1 MAVATTYPS
10 LSPKLLPEAWS
21 PSRYTGTVIGQTSPV
36 GIAWITGNSATGKST
51 GCTALS
57 ERGYFAVDADMGAA
71 AWVHRTTG
79 EVTNAADTG
88 RPNQEWFRNNQWVLL
103 RSRVEALIES
113 AERRPAFLC
122 GMAQNDEEL
131 WDLFEVAV
139 CLTLDDATIRKWLA
153 QRRGNPFGKAPAE
166 IEAILAINGPLTA
179 KYAAIG
185 APLVDAAQP
194 LELVVA
200 GVLRACASSG
210 MDLDM

>member
-1 MAVATTYPS
+1 
-10 LSPKLLPEAWS
+10 
-21 PSRYTGTVIGQTSPV
+21 V
-36 GIAWITGNSATGKST
+36 GIAWITGNSATGKSAV
-51 GCTALS
+51 CAVLS

-88 RPNQEWFRNNQWVLL
+88 PLSQEWFRDHQWVLL
-103 RSRVEALIES
+103 RSRAETLIES

-131 WDLFEVAV
+131 WDLFDVAV
-139 CLTLDDATIRKWLA
+139 CLTLDDATIRKRLA
-153 QRRGNPFGKAPAE
+153 QRRGNQFGKAPAE

-185 APLVDAAQP
+185 ASLVDAAQP

-200 GVLRACASSG
+200 DVLRACASSG